1 MQISLNEL
9 AHLLNGEVVGDGN
22 QLVHTVAKIEE
33 GFAGALSFLANSK
46 YESYLYST
54 QSTAVLVNRSFEPN
68 AAYQTT
74 LIKVDD
80 AYAAFTYLLEKFS
93 QVSQE
98 LNGVEAMSFIDA
110 SAQLGEDVYVGS
122 YAYVSADV
130 KIGSGTKIY
139 PQVFLGKGV
148 KVGKNTILYPGVK
161 VYHACEIGDN
171 CIIHSGT
178 IIGSDGFGFA
188 PLPDRSYKK
197 IPQTGNV
204 IVESDVEMGANCT
217 VDRATLGSTYVRQ
230 GVKLDNMVQVAH
242 NADVGAHTVMASQSG
257 VAGSSK
263 VGPYCVV
270 GGQVGIGGHI
280 TVAEGSQFGGQS
292 GVLSSISKPNGKW
305 FGTPAFDVKDN
316 LRSSA
321 IYRKLPELVK
331 RIDELE
337 KEIKKLKG

>member
-9 AHLLNGEVVGDGN
+9 AHLLSGEVVGDGS
-22 QLVHTVAKIEE
+22 QMVHTVAKIEE
-33 GFAGALSFLANSK
+33 GFEGALSFLANAK
-46 YESYLYST
+46 YEPYLYTT
-54 QSTAVLVNRSFEPN
+54 QSTAVLVNKTFQPTSN
-68 AAYQTT
+68 YATT
-74 LIKVDD
+74 LIKVED
-80 AYAAFTYLLEKFS
+80 AYAAFTFLLEKFS
-93 QVSQE
+93 NVSQE
-98 LNGVEAMSFIDA
+98 LVGIENQSFVDS
-110 SAQLGEDVYVGS
+110 SAKLAKDIYIGAYS
-122 YAYVSADV
+122 YVSAEV
-130 KIGSGTKIY
+130 SIGEGSKIY
-139 PQVFLGKGV
+139 PQVYLGKGV

-161 VYHACEIGDN
+161 IYYDCEIGDN
-171 CIIHSGT
+171 CIIHGGT

-188 PLPDRSYKK
+188 PLADKTYKK

-204 IVESDVEMGANCT
+204 IIENDVEIGANCT

-292 GVLSSISKPNGKW
+292 GVLASISTPNGKW

-316 LRSSA
+316 LRSTA
-321 IYRKLPELVK
+321 IFRKLPQLLK
-331 RIDELE
+331 RVEELE
-337 KEIKKLKG
+337 KEIKQLKG